1 MFLLYHNDILRKS
14 IFYKFQNK
22 TYISNEIQ
30 VSVLP
35 RGNTKSTSITILTT
49 WIIFIYLNYFLPNH
63 FDLYF
68 KTRANLLI
76 GMFFKCFAIF

>member
-35 RGNTKSTSITILTT
+35 RGNTFFVSPETLSISTDQLWMVATQL
-49 WIIFIYLNYFLPNH
+49 FYFVLV
-63 FDLYF
+63 YI
-68 KTRANLLI
+68 K
-76 GMFFKCFAIF
+76 

>member
-35 RGNTKSTSITILTT
+35 RGNSKSTSITILTT

-68 KTRANLLI
+68 KIRINSLI
-76 GMFFKCFAIF
+76 GTFFKCLAIF